1 MSDLDKTPVY
11 VVLETCQK
19 GPLLRLAHG
28 VCFLTYE
35 AAEDWGRRNGP
46 LPPYPGATPFFILE
60 ASREGLL
67 LANTG
72 KYAKEVAKL
81 PRDKDGKLTAYAWP
95 GGYEM
100 VYYHSKHGA
109 LCHKCANVLEAK
121 HGLQGGDPDWP
132 IILCRSDETIEHY
145 EECEDCGRVIVD
157 WDDDKN
163 ERREPQE
170 TPSGP

>member
-19 GPLLRLAHG
+19 GPLLRLAHR

-95 GGYEM
+95 GGYEV
-100 VYYHSKHGA
+100 VYYHHDGETVCSECARILEQEHG
-109 LCHKCANVLEAK
+109 V
-121 HGLQGGDPDWP
+121 QGGHPDCP
-132 IILCRSDETIEHY
+132 ITMFQTDETIEHW
-145 EECEDCGRVIVD
+145 EQCSECNRVIVD

-170 TPSGP
+170 APTGP